1 MLPKEYQTLA
11 SDHGALK
18 SLSIPVVMKILHR
31 KLYTAS
37 LLSFCINLEF
47 WLRTEYLF
55 LYKKTANRGGSGP
68 VAQEAANV
76 AAFKVEDDKIA
87 VFRWKQKGK
96 VQLQIN

>member
-47 WLRTEYLF
+47 WLRTEYLS
-55 LYKKTANRGGSGP
+55 LYKKKTANRGGSGP

-76 AAFKVEDDKIA
+76 AAFKVEDYKIA
-87 VFRWKQKGK
+87 VFWWKQKGK
-96 VQLQIN
+96 V